1 MQLYEV
7 TKYVLNRITELRLSR
22 EGLTESQLSREL
34 GHKGKYLR
42 TMNAEQKMVS
52 FPTLLKVC
60 DYFQITLEDFFSEA
74 YKGSASAE
82 YITRRIEE
90 IVDEEDMFEV
100 LKIQETLDKEDV
112 KALLKIHNKK
122 GEIHE

>member
-1 MQLYEV
+1 
-7 TKYVLNRITELRLSR
+7 
-22 EGLTESQLSREL
+22 
-34 GHKGKYLR
+34 
-42 TMNAEQKMVS
+42 MVS

-60 DYFQITLEDFFSEA
+60 DYFQITLEDFFSKA

-100 LKIQETLDKEDV
+100 LKILETLDKEDV

-122 GEIHE
+122 GEIHG